1 MQQKLHVLNAL
12 ADLVL
17 LDRDITFQS
26 RYALALNITTNRDSG
41 HFDRH
46 LHNYLE
52 LITPYPNSVDEQ
64 MSRDVQLLGH
74 AARDQK
80 RLFEDELNLFPA
92 HMQPLIAAA
101 SKTKS
106 PA

>member
-1 MQQKLHVLNAL
+1 ML
-12 ADLVL
+12 
-17 LDRDITFQS
+17 
-26 RYALALNITTNRDSG
+26 
-41 HFDRH
+41 
-46 LHNYLE
+46 
-52 LITPYPNSVDEQ
+52 YPISVEEQ

-74 AARDQK
+74 VARDQK

-101 SKTKS
+101 SKTKA